1 MWRLGQRRRVARL
14 ELRASWTEL
23 AARALAL
30 TALANGA
37 LVSCG
42 PGNPRA
48 TAPVERAGET
58 RRESSATLPY
68 ETLEQVRYRLLEEQD
83 TDCDQKI
90 TVLDRGSRRFRFR
103 LHGENYD
110 FSGAYQLANVLAEL
124 SIARRSGAAPR
135 LDRVDEDPIAHTSR
149 AIRAEWWPALTRRL
163 DEDGLPAALEDP
175 KLPGGSRRLLYVP
188 SDDLRAAE
196 YYQRIARRYD
206 GAYAALGRATA
217 GLGASELGNAELG
230 AMLAT
235 SDGREGIAELL
246 RRLNAAAGTLDY
258 PGLAQRLRAAV
269 ARAAELLE
277 QSGRECVSAAPER
290 LAHTAAR
297 LHAEL
302 AAFAPKTLLVR
313 PLPER
318 LSWPDWSSGLGAE
331 HGLLSL
337 SVEERE
343 GRLEALPFVV
353 PGGRFNEMYG
363 WDSYFILLGLIAD
376 ERLDLARGLVENAAY
391 QIEHYG
397 AVLNAN
403 RTYYLT
409 RAQPPFFAAMVRAFW
424 DAAPRD
430 GRNGAWLARMVRAA
444 RLEHEGIWSQAPRSS
459 NICRGDA
466 ERRVCLARYAGVG
479 RGQPPEVEPGHFDG
493 LWQEVGRSL
502 APSYAAGTLG
512 ERDLVAELDVA
523 FEHDRCMRESG
534 HDTTYRWFWADGGA
548 QSLPSNRCADMLTVD
563 LNSLLYRYEVDAAY
577 LQSELDA
584 TQRAPAEPRPI
595 AARTWCARASN
606 RFALLLDRLWS
617 PRAGLFFDALLDP
630 SGTRQT
636 GYVSATTL
644 YPLWATEHD
653 CVGTAPP
660 AGFTPSLQSSLVTN
674 ALATLEAPG
683 GLLASAQRSR
693 ERWSAQPD
701 RQWDYPNGWA
711 PHQMLA
717 WYGLAA
723 HGFRQDAERLTSSW
737 LYMVASLAADHNG
750 TVPEKYDVVERTH
763 AVFSEYGNVG
773 TDFDYIA
780 SEGFGWM
787 NASFEVGLARLSP
800 EARRRLS
807 QSLVTR

>member
-1 MWRLGQRRRVARL
+1 MWRLGQRRGVARR
-14 ELRASWTEL
+14 ELRAFWAKLTVRALLL
-23 AARALAL
+23 AAS
-30 TALANGA
+30 T
-37 LVSCG
+37 LVACG
-42 PGNPRA
+42 PGRPRA
-48 TAPVERAGET
+48 TEPLDRADDAPGQGR
-58 RRESSATLPY
+58 ATLPY

-103 LHGENYD
+103 LHGESYD
-110 FSGAYQLANVLAEL
+110 FSGAYELANVLAEL

-135 LDRVDEDPIAHTSR
+135 LDRVDEDPIARTSR

-175 KLPGGSRRLLYVP
+175 KLPGGSNRLLYVP
-188 SDDLRAAE
+188 SDDPRAAE

-206 GAYAALGRATA
+206 AAYAALGRATA
-217 GLGASELGNAELG
+217 GLGPSELGNAELA

-235 SDGREGIAELL
+235 SDGRESIAELL
-246 RRLNAAAGTLDY
+246 RRLDTAASALDY

-277 QSGRECVSAAPER
+277 QSGRDCVNGAPER
-290 LAHTAAR
+290 LARAAAR
-297 LHAEL
+297 LHDEL
-302 AAFAPKTLLVR
+302 GAFAPKTLAVR

-318 LSWPDWSSGLGAE
+318 SEWPAWSSGLGAE

-337 SVEERE
+337 ALEERE
-343 GRLEALPFVV
+343 GRLEAVPFVV

-363 WDSYFILLGLIAD
+363 WDSYFIVLGLLAD

-391 QIEHYG
+391 EIEHYG

-424 DAAPRD
+424 EALPRESLSS
-430 GRNGAWLARMVRAA
+430 AWLARMVRAA
-444 RLEHEGIWSQAPRSS
+444 RLEHELIWSQAPRSS
-459 NICRGDA
+459 SVCRGEA

-479 RGQPPEVEPGHFDG
+479 HGPPPEVEPGHFDW

-512 ERDLVAELDVA
+512 ERNLVAELDSA

-534 HDTTYRWFWADGGA
+534 HDTTYRWFWGDGGDDTR
-548 QSLPSNRCADMLTVD
+548 PSNRCADMLTVD
-563 LNSLLYRYEVDAAY
+563 LNSLLYRYEVDVAY

-584 TQRAPAEPRPI
+584 ARGGPPGADPRAI
-595 AARTWCARASN
+595 TARTWCARASN

-617 PRAGLFFDALLDP
+617 PRAGLFFDAALEGG
-630 SGTRQT
+630 STRQT

-674 ALATLEAPG
+674 ALAALEAPG

-693 ERWSAQPD
+693 ERWSAKPD

-723 HGFRQDAERLTSSW
+723 HGFRQDAERLSSSW

>member
-1 MWRLGQRRRVARL
+1 MWRPGQRRRVARR
-14 ELRASWTEL
+14 EPRASWAEL
-23 AARALAL
+23 AAHAL
-30 TALANGA
+30 TACTLLA
-37 LVSCG
+37 CG
-42 PGNPRA
+42 PAHPRA
-48 TAPVERAGET
+48 SEPVGRESET
-58 RRESSATLPY
+58 RADARGTLPY

-103 LHGENYD
+103 LHGESYD
-110 FSGAYQLANVLAEL
+110 FSGAYELANVLAEL
-124 SIARRSGAAPR
+124 SLARRSGAAPR
-135 LDRVDEDPIAHTSR
+135 LDRVDEDPIARTSR
-149 AIRAEWWPALTRRL
+149 AIRSDWWAALTRRL

-175 KLPGGSRRLLYVP
+175 KLPTASTRLLYVP
-188 SDDLRAAE
+188 SDDPRAAE

-235 SDGREGIAELL
+235 SDGRESLAELL
-246 RRLNAAAGTLDY
+246 RRLDAAARTLDY
-258 PGLAQRLRAAV
+258 PGLAQRLRAAI

-277 QSGRECVSAAPER
+277 QSARDCVNAAPER
-290 LAHTAAR
+290 LARTAAR
-297 LHAEL
+297 LRAEL
-302 AAFAPKTLLVR
+302 GAFAPKTLSVR

-318 LSWPDWSSGLGAE
+318 NEWPAWSSGLGSE

-337 SVEERE
+337 AVEERE
-343 GRLEALPFVV
+343 GRLQAVPFVV

-391 QIEHYG
+391 QIERYG

-424 DAAPRD
+424 EAAPRETVSH
-430 GRNGAWLARMVRAA
+430 AWLARMVRAA
-444 RLEHEGIWSQAPRSS
+444 RLEHELTWSQAPRSS
-459 NICRGDA
+459 SVCRGEA

-493 LWQEVGRSL
+493 LWQEIGRSL

-512 ERDLVAELDVA
+512 ERDLVAELDTA

-534 HDTTYRWFWADGGA
+534 HDTTYRWFWADAGGEA
-548 QSLPSNRCADMLTVD
+548 LPSNRCADMLTVD
-563 LNSLLYRYEVDAAY
+563 LNSLLYRYEVDLAF

-584 TQRAPAEPRPI
+584 TRRPPPVAPRAI
-595 AARTWCARASN
+595 SARTWCARASN

-617 PRAGLFFDALLDP
+617 PRAGLFFDALLDAD
-630 SGTRQT
+630 GTRQT

-653 CVGTAPP
+653 CVGAAPP

-674 ALATLEAPG
+674 ALAALEAPG

-693 ERWSAQPD
+693 ERWSAKPD

-717 WYGLAA
+717 WSGLAA
-723 HGFRQDAERLTSSW
+723 HGFRQDAERLISSW

-787 NASFEVGLARLSP
+787 NASFEVGLARLGP
-800 EARRRLS
+800 EGRRRLS